1 MTSKREAAV
10 LMQFAKWPAPG
21 SVKTRLAAT
30 LGAEQAL
37 AAHVRLTR
45 HVLDNLLASGLPL
58 EFWWDHHST
67 TFPAAAAPLMKLLNH
82 RRLPQRLQ
90 RGKDLGERMTGAL
103 ADGLES
109 HEKAIIVG
117 SDCPEVDA
125 TYLNDALEALESR
138 DLVLGPSADGGYVL
152 IGARRTTAGMLDTLD
167 WGTSRVLAQTCRRL
181 DRAGLSWCCLR
192 PSWDVDEL
200 SDWHR
205 FRALYG
211 D

>member
-1 MTSKREAAV
+1 MAKREAAV
-10 LMQFAKWPAPG
+10 LLQFAKWPEPG

-30 LGAEQAL
+30 LGAEKAL
-37 AAHVRLTR
+37 AAHVRLTH
-45 HVLDNLLASGLPL
+45 HVLANLLASGLPL
-58 EFWWDHHST
+58 EFWWDHRST
-67 TFPAAAAPLMKLLNH
+67 LIPAAAVPLMKLLDH
-82 RRLPQRLQ
+82 RRLPQRIQ
-90 RGKDLGERMTGAL
+90 RGNDLGERMTGAL
-103 ADGLES
+103 TDSLES
-109 HEKAIIVG
+109 YEKAIIVG

-125 TYLNDALEALESR
+125 AYLDEALDALESR

-152 IGARRTTAGMLDTLD
+152 IGARKTVAGMLDGVD

-181 DRAGLSWCCLR
+181 DRAGLSWYSLR

-200 SDWHR
+200 QDWHR